1 MDFSTNVKKTKREF
15 DLKKKMKV
23 DHTSCHSSEVVR
35 GKWPKETLQIFSY
48 TKNMGKFWSVSKDP
62 YSIKHIDVSSINL
75 LFLKGDFGVK
85 TMLLLHFFL
94 TDLF

>member
-1 MDFSTNVKKTKREF
+1 
-15 DLKKKMKV
+15 MKV

-48 TKNMGKFWSVSKDP
+48 TKDMGKFWSVSKDP

-85 TMLLLHFFL
+85 TMLLLHFF
-94 TDLF
+94 